1 MIDLLE
7 DEDKFDS
14 FMIPLTGNFFNK
26 KHKLLLFKYLLNIII
41 IY

>member
-14 FMIPLTGNFFNK
+14 FMIPLTGKCYVQN
-26 KHKLLLFKYLLNIII
+26 LNIKKYIF
-41 IY
+41 YF

>member
-14 FMIPLTGNFFNK
+14 FMIPLTGKCYSVKNLNK
-26 KHKLLLFKYLLNIII
+26 KYLVYNF
-41 IY
+41 